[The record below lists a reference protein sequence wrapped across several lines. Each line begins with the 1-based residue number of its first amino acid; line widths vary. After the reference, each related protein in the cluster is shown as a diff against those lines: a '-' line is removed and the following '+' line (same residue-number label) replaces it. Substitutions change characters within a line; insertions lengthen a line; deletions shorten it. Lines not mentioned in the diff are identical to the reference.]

1 MKQNDW
7 IVATLNNPEFTA
19 ADFKNIQGLSLDNTQ
34 LLSKEDYLKSSFI
47 TDNAAFKND
56 DGTFSK
62 DKFDT
67 FYNE

>member
-1 MKQNDW
+1 MKENDW

-34 LLSKEDYLKSSFI
+34 LLSKDEYLKSSFI
-47 TDNAAFKND
+47 TENDNFKNG

-62 DKFDT
+62 DKFET
-67 FYNE
+67 FYDD